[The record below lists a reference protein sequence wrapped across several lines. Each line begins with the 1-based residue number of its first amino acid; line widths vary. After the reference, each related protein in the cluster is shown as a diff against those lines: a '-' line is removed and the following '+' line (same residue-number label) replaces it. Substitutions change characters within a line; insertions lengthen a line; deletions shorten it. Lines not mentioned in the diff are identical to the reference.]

1 VLDTAGVLT
10 IYALWFVLAFG
21 LAAVLLKINS

>member
-1 VLDTAGVLT
+1 MLETSATAI

-21 LAAVLLKINS
+21 LAALMVKFNS

>member
-1 VLDTAGVLT
+1 MLETSSVAI

-21 LAAVLLKINS
+21 LAALMVKLNS